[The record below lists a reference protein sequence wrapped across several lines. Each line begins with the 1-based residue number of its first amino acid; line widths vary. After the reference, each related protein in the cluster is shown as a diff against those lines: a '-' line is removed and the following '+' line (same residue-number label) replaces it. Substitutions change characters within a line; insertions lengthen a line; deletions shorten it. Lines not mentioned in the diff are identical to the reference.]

1 MKATNEMIAAA
12 QSAHRRMLT
21 DDEILDLVR
30 ECDLDWHA
38 GFSIGDED
46 NRYARLA
53 RAIEAALA
61 AAPQPQGDWVMVPRE
76 ATREMVAR
84 AVRDCGDIGGGSCGE
99 RSAVD
104 GGDMRAVWDTMIAA
118 APPCPPESAQPSAE
132 PPRDIEA
139 LIAAAP
145 QGEPVAFHELLR
157 EAEAEVRA
165 KPVWRRYIDGTPLAN
180 DVPVW
185 MAVFAQ
191 HHARAPAPHPSS
203 ADLERLR
210 AADEEHRR
218 AQAAIYDALQPESP
232 DRDTWPDEIRRL
244 RAAQPS
250 TEPTTECTTCGATV
264 VRVTG
269 VYDYPPPGDELVR
282 AARAALAAWPDLYAA
297 MDDAIPS
304 RWLKRAMDDAI
315 DALRRAL
322 DAPEAKGGG
331 R

>member
-12 QSAHRRMLT
+12 QSAHRRML
-21 DDEILDLVR
+21 DKSAWMPADEMR
-30 ECDLDWHA
+30 A
-38 GFSIGDED
+38 
-46 NRYARLA
+46 
-53 RAIEAALA
+53 AIEAALA
-61 AAPQPQGDWVMVPRE
+61 TAPQGEWVMVPRE
-76 ATREMVAR
+76 PTREMVAS
-84 AVRDCGDIGGGSCGE
+84 AVLECGDIGAGSCGE

-104 GGDMRAVWDTMIAA
+104 GSDMRAVWDTMIAA
-118 APPCPPESAQPSAE
+118 APPCPPES
-132 PPRDIEA
+132 
-139 LIAAAP
+139 
-145 QGEPVAFHELLR
+145 
-157 EAEAEVRA
+157 
-165 KPVWRRYIDGTPLAN
+165 T
-180 DVPVW
+180 
-185 MAVFAQ
+185 
-191 HHARAPAPHPSS
+191 
-203 ADLERLR
+203 
-210 AADEEHRR
+210 
-218 AQAAIYDALQPESP
+218 
-232 DRDTWPDEIRRL
+232 
-244 RAAQPS
+244 QPS